1 MAKTNNEVLDTAIF
15 GKKTLSNIFEEIYN
29 NSKKKDEQITK
40 LIGELQPL
48 IQDIGDASLVVPLIK
63 EYLDAG
69 IKNDDQLVKLAAI
82 VQKVIQTQNASTSNS
97 SSLGISDEERKQLLQ
112 EVEKLHND
120 SIKKLN

>member
-1 MAKTNNEVLDTAIF
+1 MAKTNNEALDTAIF

-29 NSKKKDEQITK
+29 NSKKKDEQITN

-69 IKNDDQLVKLAAI
+69 IKNDDQLVKLASI
-82 VQKVIQTQNASTSNS
+82 IQKVIQTQNATTSTSS
-97 SSLGISDEERKQLLQ
+97 GLGISDEEKKQLLQ

-120 SIKKLN
+120 SVKQLN

>member
-1 MAKTNNEVLDTAIF
+1 MAKTNNEALDTAIF

-29 NSKKKDEQITK
+29 NSKKKDEQITS

-69 IKNDDQLVKLAAI
+69 IKNDDQLVKLASI
-82 VQKVIQTQNASTSNS
+82 IQKVIQTQNASTSTS
-97 SSLGISDEERKQLLQ
+97 SGLGISDEEKKQLLQ

-120 SIKKLN
+120 SVKQLN

>member
-1 MAKTNNEVLDTAIF
+1 MAKTNNEALDTAIF

-82 VQKVIQTQNASTSNS
+82 VQKVIQTQNTTASNS
-97 SSLGISDEERKQLLQ
+97 SGLGISDEEKKQLLQ
-112 EVEKLHND
+112 EVEKLHTN
-120 SIKKLN
+120 SVKQLN

>member
-1 MAKTNNEVLDTAIF
+1 MAKTNNEALDTAIF

-29 NSKKKDEQITK
+29 NSKKKDEQITN

-69 IKNDDQLVKLAAI
+69 IKNDDQLVKLASI
-82 VQKVIQTQNASTSNS
+82 IQKVIQTQNASTSTS
-97 SSLGISDEERKQLLQ
+97 SGLGISDEEKKQLLQ

-120 SIKKLN
+120 SVKQLN